1 MILVGTCGYSYPD
14 WRGTFYPEDTKD
26 NQMLTY
32 YSSQFPAVEL
42 DFTYYRMP
50 APRTME
56 QIERKTP
63 AGFEFAI
70 KAFKGMTH
78 EIPQRPE
85 DAREMFAAFRE
96 ALEPFVSTG
105 KLGAVLAQFP
115 FAFRPGAGNRAYIQ
129 TFRELLADTPIV
141 VEFRN
146 REWVTQETF
155 DFLRQNELGFCAV
168 DEPALKG
175 LMPRVAAAT
184 SSDLAYLRFHGRN
197 AAKWWK
203 HDEVWERYN
212 YLYTAEELAEWLPRI
227 EEMAKQSKKIFVL
240 FNNCHAGQAARNAL
254 MMSELLQGGTGNG

>member
-14 WRGTFYPEDTKD
+14 WKGAFYPEDTREAG
-26 NQMLTY
+26 MLTY
-32 YSSQFPAVEL
+32 YSSRFPAVEL

-50 APRTME
+50 ALRTME

-78 EIPQRPE
+78 EIPQHPD
-85 DAREMFAAFRE
+85 DARVMFAAFRE

-115 FAFRPGAGNRAYIQ
+115 FAFRPGPPNQAYIE
-129 TFRELLADTPIV
+129 TFRELLSDTSIV

-155 DFLRQNELGFCAV
+155 AFLRRNELGFCSV

-175 LMPRVAAAT
+175 LMPRVAVAT
-184 SSDLAYLRFHGRN
+184 ANLSYVRFHGRN
-197 AAKWWK
+197 ASKWWK
-203 HDEVWERYN
+203 HGEVWERYN
-212 YLYTAEELAEWLPRI
+212 YLYTAEELAEWVPRI
-227 EEMAKQSKKIFVL
+227 EEMASKSKKTFVL
-240 FNNCHAGQAARNAL
+240 FNNCHAGQAVRNAR
-254 MMSELLQGGTGNG
+254 MMQELLKLC